1 MAYILGYL
9 YADGS
14 LSDCGYIRAKYI
26 SVTSIDKDRLE
37 LFKKLLK
44 SEHNIKIELA
54 PNKNSHTRY
63 TLRIGSHKLYK
74 RLGELGLYPNK
85 SLTVKFPIIPNPLI
99 SHFIRG
105 YFDGDGC
112 VYLEKNTGI
121 NGQPI
126 LKRLIIAFTSGSAN
140 FLNGLG
146 HAINKITLKKESR
159 IYNSHKSYQLRYN
172 TTDTM
177 KLFEFMYNSVQGD
190 LFMRRKYNKFK
201 EYLYLRPERITDKI
215 EVILKKHK

>member
-1 MAYILGYL
+1 MAYVLGYL
-9 YADGS
+9 YADGT
-14 LSDCGYIRAKYI
+14 LFDCGYIRAKYI
-26 SVTSIDKDRLE
+26 SVTSIDKDRIE

-54 PNKNSHTRY
+54 PNQNSHARY

-85 SLTVKFPIIPNPLI
+85 SLNVEFPQVPNPLL

-112 VYLEKNTGI
+112 VFLEKSIGS

-126 LKRLIIAFTSGSAN
+126 LKRLIIAFTSGSSI
-140 FLNGLG
+140 FLYGLG
-146 HAINKITLKKESR
+146 HAINKITLKKESKT
-159 IYNSHKSYQLRYN
+159 YNSHRSCQLRYN

-201 EYLYLRPERITDKI
+201 EYLYLRPERITNKI
-215 EVILKKHK
+215 KVILKKHK